1 MKKNLLLLG
10 AALLMTASA
19 MAQTYTNPRT
29 KAAPPTF
36 ANAATYNYAGETGG
50 DTLYLWNVKYG
61 GFYVNNQNSD
71 RSSGPY
77 WGTRSS
83 VDISVGK
90 KIIFTRQNPNGGES
104 ETSTEWGENTYLLL
118 TDVSQYFST
127 DANGGYR
134 CTFFSDWNAVWTD
147 NNGEQHRHFDVVA
160 NGQYLRIFPNSDAD
174 VSAAGVDPYDVPW
187 DDYGFCVRSEEVDP
201 DRLVFLNRPTEETV
215 DDEGNPVTIERIA
228 IGEEVG
234 LDWAIVSP
242 DVYDAYIE
250 GAAEQNTLYKLGG
263 QLAAKLNQAVEM
275 TDDGIRPMLDTQI
288 QILNDANATVEQL
301 QQAMEDVSQIVV
313 NYQAANVTPDNPANF
328 TTKINNPDFTNANLD
343 GWSGSGWGRGGV
355 VDDAAE
361 RYHINFDTYQDIKDL
376 PAGVYRVMVD
386 GFCRSGEAQDDY
398 NAMKAGTVPNPKLY
412 VGCTTFGEFETPMHH
427 ASDAALTTDPGYD
440 NSSSVTWEGTTYYIP
455 NSMKAFVGY
464 VQNSVSLGLGERP
477 YGIAAYGALEEGES
491 LRIGARNENGAN
503 DWVIVDNFEL
513 WYLGN
518 TLEAYLKWAEHIDMP
533 EADPEKYYGQPDLDE
548 YNRVRNNLTN
558 ATTKEDVMEAV
569 KGYNDAISALAHSN
583 KIYDQFVSEVDGF
596 DQWLDDNGVDQNTP
610 EAERLGVYMKEL
622 VEPND
627 PEMEFPNGSA
637 AYILDINGGAYVGT
651 LSAAEMEA
659 ELEFIRQMKVA
670 AQSAGMHKGSSLT
683 YLIVNPDFEETPA
696 GKGWTFAYNQT
707 GNQNLR
713 GGEYTLNGKTN
724 HCAEVYE
731 SNFDLYQ
738 TIEAAEFKPGLYKVT
753 VRAFQRTSGY
763 PGAYENYIAGTSQVT
778 TSVYFNEFETP
789 VRDVCSIT
797 YDAALSTSAP
807 ADADYGTGYCINNMV
822 SASHAFLL
830 DDDTKNFK
838 QEVFGLITPENEGKL
853 TLGIKSEDPNKTAG
867 RWSLWDKFEITYM
880 AKDAAGLKEVITDYL
895 DRDANL
901 QYENICSEDIDAWDA
916 AMAATNGYMSKPADA
931 NGDNAELYDMLID
944 LATAYNNC
952 IQSTKIIEQLNT
964 ALTELEDYLSEHADE
979 IDPDVYQEIDDWT
992 LQVRNEMD
1000 PAGDGSMSPDGSSAK
1015 FAQYIQDCKDKL
1027 QQAKESGINWDEV
1040 PVDLTKFIT
1049 NPRYYTSNADGWT
1062 STGSGQGFNGSAAE
1076 VYQGTF
1082 DTYQTVVLPKDG
1094 YYRLSVRG
1102 FERLGWAAGDY
1113 TIYEA
1118 GTWPQNTNAYLYAK
1132 VGDAIYSHHIKQLAA
1147 GAVTTEEQSKFSGNW
1162 QNVGNDL
1169 HVTDNMTGASSFFYY
1184 YEDQTRF
1191 PENFVEDEK
1200 GELVVKDPTA
1210 GYYFNEVFFNAPAG
1224 EAIIGLTKPTRKVS
1238 GGDWCIWSDWQ
1249 LWYFGT
1255 ELPVGIND
1263 IQNDNAIAA
1272 PVQRSI
1278 YTLGGAKL
1286 QQMQRGIN
1294 IVRTVDADGNVKVQ
1308 KVLVK

>member
-1 MKKNLLLLG
+1 
-10 AALLMTASA
+10 
-19 MAQTYTNPRT
+19 
-29 KAAPPTF
+29 
-36 ANAATYNYAGETGG
+36 
-50 DTLYLWNVKYG
+50 
-61 GFYVNNQNSD
+61 
-71 RSSGPY
+71 
-77 WGTRSS
+77 
-83 VDISVGK
+83 
-90 KIIFTRQNPNGGES
+90 
-104 ETSTEWGENTYLLL
+104 
-118 TDVSQYFST
+118 
-127 DANGGYR
+127 
-134 CTFFSDWNAVWTD
+134 
-147 NNGEQHRHFDVVA
+147 
-160 NGQYLRIFPNSDAD
+160 
-174 VSAAGVDPYDVPW
+174 
-187 DDYGFCVRSEEVDP
+187 
-201 DRLVFLNRPTEETV
+201 
-215 DDEGNPVTIERIA
+215 
-228 IGEEVG
+228 
-234 LDWAIVSP
+234 
-242 DVYDAYIE
+242 
-250 GAAEQNTLYKLGG
+250 
-263 QLAAKLNQAVEM
+263 
-275 TDDGIRPMLDTQI
+275 
-288 QILNDANATVEQL
+288 
-301 QQAMEDVSQIVV
+301 
-313 NYQAANVTPDNPANF
+313 
-328 TTKINNPDFTNANLD
+328 
-343 GWSGSGWGRGGV
+343 
-355 VDDAAE
+355 
-361 RYHINFDTYQDIKDL
+361 
-376 PAGVYRVMVD
+376 
-386 GFCRSGEAQDDY
+386 
-398 NAMKAGTVPNPKLY
+398 
-412 VGCTTFGEFETPMHH
+412 
-427 ASDAALTTDPGYD
+427 
-440 NSSSVTWEGTTYYIP
+440 
-455 NSMKAFVGY
+455 
-464 VQNSVSLGLGERP
+464 
-477 YGIAAYGALEEGES
+477 
-491 LRIGARNENGAN
+491 
-503 DWVIVDNFEL
+503 
-513 WYLGN
+513 
-518 TLEAYLKWAEHIDMP
+518 
-533 EADPEKYYGQPDLDE
+533 
-548 YNRVRNNLTN
+548 
-558 ATTKEDVMEAV
+558 V

-583 KIYDQFVSEVDGF
+583 EIYNQFVSEVDGF
-596 DQWLDDNGVDQNTP
+596 DQWLADNGVDQNTP
-610 EAERLGVYMKEL
+610 EAERLGVYMKEV

-627 PEMEFPNGSA
+627 PNMAFPNGSA

-651 LSAAEMEA
+651 LSAAEMEE

-763 PGAYENYIAGTSQVT
+763 PGAYENYIAGTSHVT

-797 YDAALSTSAP
+797 YDAALSTSSP

-853 TLGIKSEDPNKTAG
+853 TLGIKSEDPNKTTG

-880 AKDAAGLKEVITDYL
+880 AKDAAGLKEVIEDYL
-895 DRDANL
+895 ERDNDLDYAS
-901 QYENICSEDIDAWDA
+901 ICSEDLDAWYA
-916 AMAATNGYMSKPADA
+916 AMAATSGYKSKPADA
-931 NGDNAELYDMLID
+931 NGDNAELYNMLID

-952 IQSTKIIEQLNT
+952 VQSTKIIEQLDQ
-964 ALTELEDYLSEHADE
+964 ALTELEDYLSDHTAE

-992 LQVRNEMD
+992 LQVREEMD

-1027 QQAKESGINWDEV
+1027 LQAKESGINWDEV
-1040 PVDLTKFIT
+1040 PVDLTKFIV
-1049 NPRYYTSNADGWT
+1049 NPRYNTSNADGWT
-1062 STGSGQGFNGSAAE
+1062 STGNGQAFNGSAAE

-1113 TIYEA
+1113 AIYEA

-1132 VGDAIYSHHIKQLAA
+1132 VGDAIHSHHIKQLAA

-1162 QNVGNDL
+1162 QDVGSGL

-1191 PENFVEDEK
+1191 PENFVENDQ
-1200 GELVVKDPTA
+1200 GELVVKDVTA